1 MNLPW
6 SCYLPDGKSQIL
18 RHTKCQEG
26 LRHKEEVHR
35 RRKGQVVWSELS
47 IVIETEIVCQI
58 QFCQHVYFDVV
69 AEPTETRLGRQSH
82 LSSTTCLATL
92 YPSGLRNKRL
102 HRVVDDERHQKR
114 PFRTFRRSTSSSS
127 SCTPQRVRA
136 GKWGQTVV
144 NCGTRHLTKGV
155 PLFLWDDRNRHCSRR
170 RARENMCDSLC
181 VASIVEFFLKTRNE
195 NRQVRPD
202 VLINPV
208 LPFRQSKKNPY
219 YVRFSDTL
227 LTFTTIINS
236 GVKLMYK
243 NGP

>member
-1 MNLPW
+1 
-6 SCYLPDGKSQIL
+6 
-18 RHTKCQEG
+18 
-26 LRHKEEVHR
+26 
-35 RRKGQVVWSELS
+35 
-47 IVIETEIVCQI
+47 
-58 QFCQHVYFDVV
+58 
-69 AEPTETRLGRQSH
+69 
-82 LSSTTCLATL
+82 
-92 YPSGLRNKRL
+92 
-102 HRVVDDERHQKR
+102 
-114 PFRTFRRSTSSSS
+114 
-127 SCTPQRVRA
+127 
-136 GKWGQTVV
+136 
-144 NCGTRHLTKGV
+144 
-155 PLFLWDDRNRHCSRR
+155 
-170 RARENMCDSLC
+170 MCDSLC